1 MSLKD
6 EPKFETIWSP
16 ESYADTTESAV
27 RFVPVLKGAA
37 VMGYLWAAVTDDA
50 ADYIPREDAD
60 VDGFNVSVEWV
71 QRLRWAKANGLT
83 PLQLLRRWVGEP
95 EDPQA
100 GRIEPDSEREVPSLQ
115 ALEELA
121 EE

>member
-1 MSLKD
+1 MSLKED
-6 EPKFETIWSP
+6 PKFETVWSP
-16 ESYADTTESAV
+16 ESYADTTHSVV
-27 RFVPVLKGAA
+27 RFVPVLKNAA

-50 ADYIPREDAD
+50 ADYVPREDAD

-71 QRLRWAKANGLT
+71 QRLRTAKADGLA
-83 PLQLLRRWVGEP
+83 PLELLRRWVGEP

-100 GRIEPDSEREVPSLQ
+100 GYIEPHSEQELPSLA

-121 EE
+121 EQ